1 MSEEEWLACT
11 NPMGMLAFLR
21 GMFSDRKLRLFAV
34 ACCGIGW
41 HLIADDQNRRA
52 IEIAESLADGTT
64 YREQLPAVRASLTSV
79 TAWCTIE
86 DSAWVA
92 ATRAALSGVRD
103 AARSAARN
111 KAWSGREERD
121 AAWWQARAATR
132 FTQASIV
139 RDIFGTPF
147 RSIALAPT
155 SLAWHGGLIVS
166 MARQMYDSRDFRE
179 IPVLADALEEAG
191 CMDADI
197 LNHCR
202 QPGEHVRG
210 CWVIDT
216 LLGKS

>member
-11 NPMGMLAFLR
+11 NPLGMLAFLR

-41 HLIADDQNRRA
+41 HLIADDRNRRA
-52 IEIAESLADGTT
+52 IEIAEGLADGAT

-79 TAWCTIE
+79 TVWCTIE
-86 DSAWVA
+86 ESAWDA
-92 ATRAALSGVRD
+92 ATRAALSGARD
-103 AARSAARN
+103 AARSAVRS
-111 KAWSGREERD
+111 KEWSGREERD
-121 AAWWQARAATR
+121 AAWWQARAATKC
-132 FTQASIV
+132 TQADIL